1 MVEGRWRR
9 NVPDRWSHICKISII
24 EYQLG
29 GERASGDGSKGPG
42 AGL

>member
-1 MVEGRWRR
+1 MFQTDGATYAV
-9 NVPDRWSHICKISII
+9 SII